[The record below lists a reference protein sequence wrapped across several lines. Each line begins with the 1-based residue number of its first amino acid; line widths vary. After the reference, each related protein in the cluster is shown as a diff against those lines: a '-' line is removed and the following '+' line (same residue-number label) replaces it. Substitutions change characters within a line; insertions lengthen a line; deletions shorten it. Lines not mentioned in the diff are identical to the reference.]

1 MPEGPEVWI
10 LSKAINALYSNDN
23 TSSYG
28 KHLIIKDLKENWSF
42 GLNGKV
48 GISHFNELVKINTG
62 WINGDKIKYGKY
74 YEDSIKD
81 LGINWMTA
89 SKEELEK
96 EVDKWIKSKKK
107 LAALIL
113 DQTKISGIGVAWGS
127 EILFKADLRPDI
139 KACDQTFTEGS
150 SGLTEG
156 SSGLTEGSS
165 ALNKLV
171 DSMIEVRKKIQETY
185 ELELTRTLEVC
196 KIYNDDNK
204 LRLLINEWFENLYE
218 IREMNIYK
226 KGSKL
231 QVLGR
236 SWWV

>member
-10 LSKAINALYSNDN
+10 LSKAINTFYLNDN

-28 KHLIIKDLKENWSF
+28 KHLLVKDIKENWSF

-48 GISHFNELVKINTG
+48 GISPFNELVKIDTG
-62 WINGDKIKYGKY
+62 WINGDNIKYNN
-74 YEDSIKD
+74 YEDSIKE
-81 LGINWMTA
+81 LGLDWMTA

-107 LAALIL
+107 LAGLIL
-113 DQTKISGIGVAWGS
+113 DQSKISGIGVAWGS
-127 EILFKADLRPDI
+127 EILFKADLRPDMRT
-139 KACDQTFTEGS
+139 CDQV
-150 SGLTEG
+150 LTEG
-156 SSGLTEGSS
+156 SSGS
-165 ALNKLV
+165 NKLV

-196 KIYNDDNK
+196 KIYNNDNK

-218 IREMNIYK
+218 IREMDIYK

>member
-10 LSKAINALYSNDN
+10 LSKAINKFYSNDN
-23 TSSYG
+23 TVSYG
-28 KHLIIKDLKENWSF
+28 KHLIIKDINENWSF

-48 GISHFNELVKINTG
+48 CVGSFNDLVKIDAG
-62 WINGDKIKYGKY
+62 WINGDNKKYDN
-74 YEDSIKD
+74 YEDSIKE
-81 LGINWMTA
+81 LGLDWMSA

-96 EVDKWIKSKKK
+96 EVNSWLKSKKK

-113 DQTKISGIGVAWGS
+113 DQSKISGIGVAWGS
-127 EILFKADLRPDI
+127 EILFKANLRPDM
-139 KACDQTFTEGS
+139 KACDQV
-150 SGLTEG
+150 LD
-156 SSGLTEGSS
+156 
-165 ALNKLV
+165 KLV
-171 DSMIEVRKKIQETY
+171 DSLIEIRKKIQDTY
-185 ELELTRTLEVC
+185 ELELNRSLEVC
-196 KIYNDDNK
+196 KIYNNDLK

-218 IREMNIYK
+218 IREMDIYK